1 MTNQEEQKEGFQ
13 KQESKEKRQ
22 ITARDNV
29 RQMETIL
36 DSISQTD
43 GEKKD
48 ERLVNS
54 RHCKRPSALGH
65 VPAQPEQALQ
75 ELK

>member
-1 MTNQEEQKEGFQ
+1 MTSQEEQKEGFQ
-13 KQESKEKRQ
+13 KQKSKEKRK

-48 ERLVNS
+48 EKLVNC
-54 RHCKRPSALGH
+54 RHCRRPSALGH

-75 ELK
+75 KLK